1 MLTLLTLADEIDN
14 AMKDTNVNI
23 RNISMND
30 VLSKVRESV
39 ASLGYAY
46 AFAVDVVS
54 TIITM
59 QQRIMCRNK
68 LMFDEDIEYARKV
81 SDICRFVYNRETE

>member
-30 VLSKVRESV
+30 VLGKVKNSV
-39 ASLGYAY
+39 ESLGYAY
-46 AFAVDVVS
+46 AFAVDVVD
-54 TIITM
+54 TIISM
-59 QQRIMCRNK
+59 QQRIICRNK
-68 LMFDEDIEYARKV
+68 LMFDEDIEYAKKV